1 MSQIHKHLK
10 KVALAIHILS
20 IIFLVIAVVLFGDG
34 YRRFNDDQFRYD
46 QVCRST
52 SNNSSSPF
60 CVLSIV
66 CEVLAAVGLLPL
78 IIITTVN
85 LVRRIIG

>member
-10 KVALAIHILS
+10 KVAVAIHILS

-34 YRRFNDDQFRYD
+34 SKRFNDDQFHHK
-46 QVCRST
+46 VCQSA
-52 SNNSSSPF
+52 SKPNSSSF

-66 CEVLAAVGLLPL
+66 GEVVAALGLVPL
-78 IIITTVN
+78 IILSIVK